1 MSEHEIEQIISLIPL
16 LVIGIFVG
24 IAGYFSNFDK
34 ENQEKENSAR
44 AFFKHLI
51 VSSAICLIVY
61 SILSATELP
70 YLAKLGVSC
79 AFAFFGI
86 DKALSIIRDIINLR
100 GSKNEKH

>member
-1 MSEHEIEQIISLIPL
+1 MSEYEIEQIISLIPL
-16 LVIGIFVG
+16 FVIGIFVG

-34 ENQEKENSAR
+34 EDKENSAR
-44 AFFKHLI
+44 DFFKHLI

-70 YLAKLGVSC
+70 YLARLGVSC

-86 DKALSIIRDIINLR
+86 DKALSIIKDIINLR